1 MLSRTLSSVMC
12 YFLVILPSVD
22 VWSDYPSGWEPR
34 WGYSEMLAVIA
45 DGDRY
50 QEQLDGQRVTLEITD
65 YSGKS
70 LQMISAGRSS

>member
-1 MLSRTLSSVMC
+1 
-12 YFLVILPSVD
+12 
-22 VWSDYPSGWEPR
+22 
-34 WGYSEMLAVIA
+34 MLAVIA